1 VKNLLSRRDEHL
13 GRQGDS
19 PRVAVSFG
27 AKRAAVVNIAPTRA
41 FVELRRAAASYAAIE
56 RRLEDLGPETQASLA
71 ATTSGWTRSSR
82 LYVFETFDVLH
93 PGDNALAEALLNGL
107 PRPA

>member
-1 VKNLLSRRDEHL
+1 
-13 GRQGDS
+13 
-19 PRVAVSFG
+19 VSFG

-56 RRLEDLGPETQASLA
+56 RRLEDLGP
-71 ATTSGWTRSSR
+71 
-82 LYVFETFDVLH
+82 
-93 PGDNALAEALLNGL
+93 GDNALAEALLDGL